1 METLY
6 SASSGPKN
14 YIVGSLRSSFHR
26 YNTKSNYES
35 IVLAIDEGWGLPI
48 KPKAYGLNLHRL
60 LNPMPPELRFIN
72 HPAAGKFNSSLDSV
86 KRSLCLV
93 SLLRW
98 ILLLT
103 LKSARNGAGDEQ
115 DRRNIREVVI
125 WIGTQ
130 GFGSIYICVTW
141 DGVDR
146 QRKGWGANSGRWV
159 AVV

>member
-1 METLY
+1 
-6 SASSGPKN
+6 
-14 YIVGSLRSSFHR
+14 
-26 YNTKSNYES
+26 
-35 IVLAIDEGWGLPI
+35 
-48 KPKAYGLNLHRL
+48 
-60 LNPMPPELRFIN
+60 MPPELRFIN

-130 GFGSIYICVTW
+130 GFGSIYICVT
-141 DGVDR
+141 
-146 QRKGWGANSGRWV
+146 
-159 AVV
+159 